1 MTDDFCAIGSL
12 QGNLAPPGKFEA
24 SGFTPLS
31 AISAAGRHE
40 FLQIRGMNHWETK
53 GLEVRLPACLGFV
66 GSLFPG
72 YAPDG

>member
-1 MTDDFCAIGSL
+1 MTDDFCAIGSF
-12 QGNLAPPGKFEA
+12 QGNLAPLGKFEA
-24 SGFTPLS
+24 SGFTPPS

-40 FLQIRGMNHWETK
+40 FLQIQEMNRWETK
-53 GLEVRLPACLGFV
+53 GLEVRLPTCWGFV